1 MKYILTGSQMKKAD
15 KYTIEHIGIP
25 SMVLME
31 RAALKVVEI
40 MEQESVDFSKT
51 LVVCGSGNNG
61 GDGYAIARLLHVKG
75 YETAIYF
82 AGNDSSRSLE
92 NQAQKKIA
100 EYYQIPVV
108 QDLEGR
114 EYSVIIDAVFG
125 IGLTR
130 EITGD
135 YRRVIET
142 LNSMGGMKVAVDMP
156 SGIHDETAQV
166 MGTAFRAD
174 LTIAIAYRKRGHIFQ
189 PGNAYVGKVLVA
201 DIGIYDDSL
210 ADGEYLT
217 YCYEKEDLKKRFP
230 KRKANSHKGSY
241 GKVLLIAGSKGMS
254 GAAYLSAKAAYAV
267 GAGLVRVYTHEENRV
282 ILQQLLP
289 EAIITTYETYDRAEV
304 SELLAWADVVGI
316 GCGLGKSENALRL
329 VEQVVKE
336 AVCPCVVDADALNI
350 LSENMEYLIN
360 VKQPMVLTPHMKE
373 MARLLT
379 CSVQELSEK
388 RMDYLSSMTNTYP
401 VTCVLKDARTLV
413 AKKNKDTYVNVT
425 GNSAMAKGGSGD
437 VLTGIIAGIMAQKTE
452 SYEAACL
459 GVFLHG
465 MAGDEAKAQKGEY
478 SVFASDLI
486 ESAGKVLQ
494 QL

>member
-1 MKYILTGSQMKKAD
+1 MKYILTGSQMKRAD
-15 KYTIEHIGIP
+15 KHTIEHIGIP

-31 RAALKVVEI
+31 RAALKTVEL
-40 MEQESVDFSKT
+40 MEQENLDLSRT
-51 LVVCGSGNNG
+51 LVACGSGNNG
-61 GDGYAIARLLHVKG
+61 GDGYAIARLLHIKG
-75 YETAIYF
+75 YDTSIYF
-82 AGNDSSRSLE
+82 VGKETSRSTE
-92 NQAQKKIA
+92 NQVQKNIA

-108 QDLEGR
+108 QQLEGK

-135 YRRVIET
+135 YCNAIEA
-142 LNSMGGMKVAVDMP
+142 LNAVKGMKVAVDMP

-174 LTIAIAYRKRGHIFQ
+174 LTIAIAYQKRGHLFQ
-189 PGNAYVGKVLVA
+189 PGNMYAGKVLVA

-210 ADGEYLT
+210 PEGELLT
-217 YCYEKEDLKKRFP
+217 YHYDKGDLRERFP

-241 GKVLLIAGSKGMS
+241 GKVLFIAGSKGMS
-254 GAAYLSAKAAYAV
+254 GAAYLCAKAAYAV

-289 EAIITTYETYDRAEV
+289 EAIITTYETYNRAEV
-304 SELLAWADVVGI
+304 EELLTWADVVGI
-316 GCGLGKSENALRL
+316 GCGLGKSESAVQLVKQVLR
-329 VEQVVKE
+329 E
-336 AVCPCVVDADALNI
+336 AECPCVVDADALNI
-350 LSENMEYLIN
+350 LSEHMEYLSYA
-360 VKQPMVLTPHMKE
+360 KQPVVLTPHMKE
-373 MARLLT
+373 MARLLA
-379 CSVQELSEK
+379 CSVQELSEN
-388 RMDYLSSMTNTYP
+388 RMDYLVSMTNNYP

-413 AKKNKDTYVNVT
+413 GQKNEDTYVNVT

-437 VLTGIIAGIMAQKTE
+437 VLTGIIAGILAQKADV
-452 SYEAACL
+452 YEAACL

-465 MAGDEAKAQKGEY
+465 MAGDEARAQKGEY

-486 ESAGKVLQ
+486 ASVGNVLK